1 MAKKESKAEKVE
13 RVYNVPLRKEFLKVQ
28 RWRRTKRAVTALRN
42 FLKKHMKT
50 EVVKISKEINDKL
63 WQHGIKNPPH
73 HIKVTVTKN
82 EKGEAI
88 AELFGF
94 KKKEE
99 KKENKK
105 EQKAEIKEAPEAE
118 VKKEAPK
125 TEDYKKQ

>member
-1 MAKKESKAEKVE
+1 MAKKESKPSVE
-13 RVYNVPLRKEFLKVQ
+13 RIYNVPLRKEFLKIQ
-28 RWRRTKRAVTALRN
+28 RWRRTERAVTALRT

-50 EVVKISKEINDKL
+50 EVVRLGKEINEKL

-88 AELFGF
+88 AELFGV

-99 KKENKK
+99 KKRTKK
-105 EQKAEIKEAPEAE
+105 EHKAEA
-118 VKKEAPK
+118 KKETPK
-125 TEDYKKQ
+125 VEEKKE